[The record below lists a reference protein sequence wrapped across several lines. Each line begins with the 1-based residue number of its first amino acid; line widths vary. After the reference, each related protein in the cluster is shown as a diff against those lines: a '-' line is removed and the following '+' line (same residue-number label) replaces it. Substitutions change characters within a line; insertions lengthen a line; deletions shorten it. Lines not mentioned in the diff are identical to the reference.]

1 MSTSVQRFFLTMVIY
16 LSVCIYSYVFISP
29 YSFISFVGPAAGITT
44 ALVVYWGASV
54 LLAITLATVLF
65 CLFLSLGANLPV
77 GSSLVIIALLTLMLQ
92 SIWAKQLTFAQVNQ
106 QRWLK
111 SRRNLL
117 LFLFKVGPFIS
128 LISASSV
135 VILTLLE
142 NEQYGEN
149 LFFVFVSS
157 WSSSVLFSLFFT
169 PLLLL
174 SQGQHQLSSA
184 KRFFIT
190 LASLL
195 AFVSIGLLFTIS
207 QNVQQHQRLDSFN
220 KVRNK
225 VIDKI
230 KHENAL
236 TIEQINSM
244 SALFKA
250 KEQVSK
256 KEFDLFAQSIFQ
268 SESSVR
274 VLEWAP
280 VVRYENRAEFENKF
294 STINEKSI
302 NGIVKKASERSQYAP
317 IKYLYPSLNNEQAL
331 GLDVLKNAKTTID
344 MEQVVVQKG
353 VVASAPISLIQDEH
367 TNLGV
372 LFVTAI
378 FSANSN
384 QKQDRDKDLLGFVIA
399 VVQFESFFELI
410 SPDKSDNV
418 SLFIEDVTTQEPF
431 VLFGKK
437 LNESYRHVEQTSLNV
452 NSRKWRISLGEN
464 QPWQMQTKNWQMW
477 AMLFGTTLGSVLF
490 QVLILMM
497 AVYSNELSVQ
507 VMRKT
512 RELILAKENLED
524 KSTAKTHFL
533 LSFTDELHASIKAIN
548 HYIKQ
553 LCRVTEKEQNQFV
566 EQIALANN
574 NMQRL
579 LDMAG
584 DLSKIE
590 LGALSIT
597 KEPLDLYGFLEQI
610 EFMLKAENL
619 NKNQEMQ
626 ILIDS
631 NVPHFI
637 NSDKLK
643 IQQIIMACCGN
654 IYKLY
659 DNDKIRLTIRIHHQT
674 VNTATLLLV
683 FSSYKY
689 ETSSASQATQQSLSK
704 DVSLYGTEI
713 MMAKEV
719 CQLMGGD
726 VNLTISA
733 LGEKV
738 LTASIRIEI
747 TSSEQQQAHQGQIFD
762 EKHDFK

>member
-54 LLAITLATVLF
+54 LLAITLATILF

-117 LFLFKVGPFIS
+117 LFLFKVGPVIS

-174 SQGQHQLSSA
+174 SQGRHQLSSA

-280 VVRYENRAEFENKF
+280 VIRYENRAEFENKF

-302 NGIVKKASERSQYAP
+302 NGIVKKASERSHFAP

-353 VVASAPISLIQDEH
+353 VVASAPISLIQDEYA
-367 TNLGV
+367 NLGV

-384 QKQDRDKDLLGFVIA
+384 QKQGRDKDLLGFVIA

-410 SPDKSDNV
+410 SPEKSDNV

-437 LNESYRHVEQTSLNV
+437 LNESYRHVEQTFLNV
-452 NSRKWRISLGEN
+452 NSRKWRISLGDN

-477 AMLFGTTLGSVLF
+477 AMLFGTTFGGVLF

-524 KSTAKTHFL
+524 KSTAKTHLL
-533 LSFTDELHASIKAIN
+533 LSFTDELYASIKSIN

-553 LCRVTEKEQNQFV
+553 LCRVTDKEQNQFI
-566 EQIALANN
+566 EQIVLANN

-590 LGALSIT
+590 LGALSVT

-610 EFMLKAENL
+610 ESILKAENL
-619 NKNQEMQ
+619 NENQEMQ

-643 IQQIIMACCGN
+643 IQQIIMACCSN

-659 DNDKIRLTIRIHHQT
+659 DNDKIRLTIRVHHQN

-689 ETSSASQATQQSLSK
+689 ETSSAFQATQQSLSK